1 MALVVGTAEQ
11 RLDQA
16 DEKILLMTKV
26 NDDLASI
33 VGELRN
39 EIISLREE
47 LISKRELITAVR
59 HELTYEVTTF
69 RGASEVVVRLRRLL
83 GVNY

>member
-1 MALVVGTAEQ
+1 MAIVVGTAEQ

-47 LISKRELITAVR
+47 LVTRREMISELRAQVASSMIITSGQQGALANVR
-59 HELTYEVTTF
+59 KV
-69 RGASEVVVRLRRLL
+69 L